1 MSSMPKIVRPSDQPA
16 IMDAY
21 MSAFGNRARITII
34 KYLQTN
40 GASLRVDIAQET
52 GLPNPTLGHHL
63 SELERVGVVK
73 GDLPPEMRRGRTMRY
88 SIDPQ
93 RVDELLAVPG
103 DYING

>member
-1 MSSMPKIVRPSDQPA
+1 MKSMPKIVRPSDQPE

-21 MSAFGNRARITII
+21 ISAFGNRARITII

-40 GASLRVDIAQET
+40 GPSLRIDIAKET
-52 GLPNPTLGHHL
+52 DLPNPTLGHHL

-88 SIDPQ
+88 SLDPQ
-93 RVDELLAVPG
+93 RIAELLAVPG
-103 DYING
+103 DYIHG